1 MQKPPLNA
9 HADVSSESWSELS
22 FPLVCAKL
30 YSTEND
36 WTVYIYS
43 IRGVHYT
50 DKKKTWGFYCL
61 RSRQVCTSSRSGQC
75 LRHQIERTWV
85 RIPGV
90 KLFLMCF
97 RGFFVCLSVVVVV
110 IVLCVGVDFC
120 LFVFCF
126 LFVRFLCVFV
136 LFIIRGARLLS

>member
-1 MQKPPLNA
+1 M
-9 HADVSSESWSELS
+9 
-22 FPLVCAKL
+22 
-30 YSTEND
+30 
-36 WTVYIYS
+36 YS
-43 IRGVHYT
+43 ITGVHYT

-97 RGFFVCLSVVVVV
+97 RGG
-110 IVLCVGVDFC
+110 GVC
-120 LFVFCF
+120 LFVCCCCCCYCF
-126 LFVRFLCVFV
+126 VC
-136 LFIIRGARLLS
+136 GG